1 MAKNIPPKEKL
12 SDKIMG
18 GLFNEEQPRETV
30 TTPLPRRR
38 VKEPQKERLQ
48 MTIQPSMKAALQQYA
63 DDHDT
68 SMNKLV
74 LDILGNFLK
83 KEGYL

>member
-1 MAKNIPPKEKL
+1 MKNNIPKETL
-12 SDKIMG
+12 AGKIMND
-18 GLFNEEQPRETV
+18 LFVEK
-30 TTPLPRRR
+30 TPVEPEARMVPRRK
-38 VKEPQKERLQ
+38 VKEPQHARLQ

-74 LDILGNFLK
+74 LKILGDFLK
-83 KEGYL
+83 SNSYL

>member
-1 MAKNIPPKEKL
+1 MAKSIPPKEKL

-18 GLFNEEQPRETV
+18 GLFHEEPAPPSPT
-30 TTPLPRRR
+30 LPRRK

-63 DDHDT
+63 DEHDV

-74 LDILGNFLK
+74 LDILGDFLR
-83 KEGYL
+83 KEHYL

>member
-12 SDKIMG
+12 ADKIMG
-18 GLFNEEQPRETV
+18 DLFV
-30 TTPLPRRR
+30 GKTPVEPEARMVPRRK
-38 VKEPQKERLQ
+38 VKEAQKERLQ

-74 LDILGNFLK
+74 LEILGNFLK